1 MAKALLKRL
10 VRAIVGDYGIY
21 RIFAVDLPQPQHAL
35 PPGVVIRPIDATD
48 LEQSDDPELRARA
61 WYGGAEAQGFGL
73 YADGELAAIQWYWWG
88 SRYRERRNSWPLDD
102 RSAKSVELYTR
113 PEYRGRGF
121 AALLKLH
128 SGDAMAMRGFTK
140 LFSRIW
146 YSNRPSIRVSEKT
159 GWRRVGTYIELFPL
173 GRKVSFRL
181 PF

>member
-10 VRAIVGDYGIY
+10 VRSLVGDYGVY
-21 RIFAVDLPQPQHAL
+21 RIFAVDLPQPVTPL
-35 PPGVVIRPIDATD
+35 PAGITIRAIDAGV
-48 LEQSDDPELRARA
+48 LERSDDPEMRARA

-73 YADGELAAIQWYWWG
+73 YAGDDLAAIQWYWWG
-88 SRYRERRNSWPLDD
+88 ERYRTRRNSWPLGPGA
-102 RSAKSVELYTR
+102 AKSVELYTK
-113 PEYRGRGF
+113 PEYRGRGY

-128 SGDAMAMRGFTK
+128 SGQAMGLLGFTR

-146 YSNRPSIRVSEKT
+146 YSNKPSIRVSEKT

-173 GRKVSFRL
+173 GRKVSIRL